1 MEKTMMLVGESMY
14 ISEISAEFMQREKIE
29 YYLLLELSQQREITV
44 PSVDAKHNP
53 IVISINISKDKSQ
66 KKQGQ

>member
-14 ISEISAEFMQREKIE
+14 ISEIPAEFMQRENIE
-29 YYLLLELSQQREITV
+29 YYLLLELSQQREITF

-53 IVISINISKDKSQ
+53 IVISIDVSKDKE
-66 KKQGQ
+66 KF